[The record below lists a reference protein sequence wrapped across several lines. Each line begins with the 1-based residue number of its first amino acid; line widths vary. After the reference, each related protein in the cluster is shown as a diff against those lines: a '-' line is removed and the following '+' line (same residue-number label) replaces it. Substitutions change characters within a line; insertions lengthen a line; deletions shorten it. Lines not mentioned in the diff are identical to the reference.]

1 MSKFGFPV
9 WSVVLLLGLAG
20 TALTAG
26 AAGAKNT
33 GTDLDADPHLA
44 GRWTFDD
51 GSGTTAADATAHGR
65 DGTLKGSLTFEKH
78 SAPGRCGK
86 ALNFNGKGAVE
97 VKGYKGVTGIRPR
110 TVAAWIQTKASRGE
124 VLAWGGDDFGKRWS
138 LQFIRGRLGVSPH
151 GGYLYMNDPVH
162 DGKWHHVAVVMK
174 EAERP
179 NLHDDVTLY
188 KDGERAA
195 IHDIGLLDLWP
206 IDTGEAQ
213 DVRIGRGFNGLIDEV
228 RIYDRALSAEEIK
241 ALVTG
246 SK

>member
-1 MSKFGFPV
+1 MTR
-9 WSVVLLLGLAG
+9 SVFQMVSLVLLPGLVGA
-20 TALTAG
+20 ALTAG

-44 GRWTFDD
+44 ARWTFDET
-51 GSGTTAADATAHGR
+51 SGTTAADATKHGR
-65 DGTLKGSLTFEKH
+65 DGTLKGGLTFEKH
-78 SAPGRCGK
+78 SAAGRCEK
-86 ALNFNGKGAVE
+86 ALTFQGKGVVE
-97 VKGYKGVTGIRPR
+97 VKGYKGVTGTRPR
-110 TVAAWIQTKASRGE
+110 TVAAWIQTKDSKGE
-124 VLAWGGDDFGKRWS
+124 VLAWGGDEFGKRWS
-138 LQFIRGRLGVSPH
+138 LKFIRGRLGISPQ

-162 DGKWHHVAVVMK
+162 DGKWHHVAAVVR

-188 KDGERAA
+188 KDGEKAA

-206 IDTGEAQ
+206 IDTAEGM
-213 DVRIGRGFNGLIDEV
+213 DVHIGGGFKGLIDDV

-241 ALVTG
+241 ALFTR